1 MSGHSKWSTIKHQK
15 GAADAKR
22 GVIFTKISRD
32 ITLAVRDGGGDP
44 DMNFRLRLMLDKAK
58 SNNMPQESISRAV
71 KRGTGEGGDGDEKL
85 EEIVY
90 EGYGP
95 GGGAILIQAVTTNR
109 NRTAADVRST
119 FARGGGNLGESGCV
133 AWNFETRG
141 VIALE
146 ISDESRA
153 EELGLMAID
162 AGADDISIEDGV
174 LEILTAPEVLLAVQ
188 KALQEEG
195 ISPDS
200 SEISMIPKTTVTL
213 EEAAAEQTLKLLD
226 NLEDLDDVQKAYTSA
241 DFTKIAAGRPL
252 RRAAAILVKA
262 AAWPGILRP
271 GESLRWRLRMNP
283 ELKNLVSW
291 PSTPGRTTSALKTV
305 CWRY

>member
-32 ITLAVRDGGGDP
+32 ITLAVREGGGDP

-58 SNNMPQESISRAV
+58 SNNMPQDSISRAV

-95 GGGAILIQAVTTNR
+95 GGGAILIQAATTNR

-119 FARGGGNLGESGCV
+119 FAKGGGNLGESGCV

-141 VIALE
+141 VIALA
-146 ISDESRA
+146 ITDESRA

-174 LEILTAPEVLLAVQ
+174 LEILTAPEVLLTVQ

-195 ISPDS
+195 VSPES

-213 EEAAAEQTLKLLD
+213 EEKAAEQTLKLLD
-226 NLEDLDDVQKAYTSA
+226 NLEDLDDVQ
-241 DFTKIAAGRPL
+241 DVFTNASFTEDMVFA
-252 RRAAAILVKA
+252 
-262 AAWPGILRP
+262 
-271 GESLRWRLRMNP
+271 S
-283 ELKNLVSW
+283 
-291 PSTPGRTTSALKTV
+291 
-305 CWRY
+305 